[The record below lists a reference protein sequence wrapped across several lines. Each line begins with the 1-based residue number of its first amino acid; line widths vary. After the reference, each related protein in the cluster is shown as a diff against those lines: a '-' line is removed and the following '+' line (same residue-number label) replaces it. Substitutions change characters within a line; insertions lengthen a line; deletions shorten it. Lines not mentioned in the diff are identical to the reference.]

1 MIIHSQ
7 VSDKCVFSHGMVGST
22 QYVVVIDQ
30 LPGFRIIIQ
39 YGRSQHGLGTM
50 PCYFYYYCIIV
61 TCYIA
66 RLLHHPIPI
75 QSIHGEAMK
84 QLTKLPFSQKHTSR
98 IFLHIHT
105 YIRTNINIQERC
117 TGSHL
122 QYYSMQSSA
131 LRLDKLKAHE
141 KLHVVVLVPFA
152 VEERHRSD
160 PRPQL
165 RHWQHRLPA
174 KVVFLRHVI
183 LVHLNPQQSNLW
195 DGQGEAELFLP
206 YWHPVILDRLCLLHH
221 RVCWDSSYANL
232 PYQWIRTSYAACNY
246 TVAKLNLSCICIHTR
261 V

>member
-84 QLTKLPFSQKHTSR
+84 QLTKLSYSHA
-98 IFLHIHT
+98 
-105 YIRTNINIQERC
+105 YIRTSIYIQERA

-122 QYYSMQSSA
+122 QCNRRLT
-131 LRLDKLKAHE
+131 LRKLEAHE
-141 KLHVVVLVPFA
+141 KLDVVVLVPFA

-160 PRPQL
+160 PRAQL

-174 KVVFLRHVI
+174 EVVLLRHVV
-183 LVHLNPQQSNLW
+183 LVHLHPQQSNLR

-206 YWHPVILDRLCLLHH
+206 YWHPVVFDRLCLLHH
-221 RVCWDSSYANL
+221 RVCCDSSYADL
-232 PYQWIRTSYAACNY
+232 PYHTSGLEQAMLLVTTLLPNLIRVVYAY
-246 TVAKLNLSCICIHTR
+246 TPVHRNLEENTDQS
-261 V
+261 VSA